1 MAKRVTISIPVI
13 ASGIGVAQGAGF
25 DTQNV
30 IAKGFG
36 VIKKTNSPQDVIDE
50 VMSEGEDV
58 VMNLTGDPFGTGL
71 NMALGAAVPLV
82 GFKIL
87 GMGLD
92 AVGVPKGKKFGKAY
106 IKWAL

>member
-1 MAKRVTISIPVI
+1 MARRVGISIPVI
-13 ASGIGVAQGAGF
+13 SSGLGMAQGAGF

-36 VIKKTNSPQDVIDE
+36 VIKRTNTAQDVVDE

-58 VMNLTGDPFGTGL
+58 VMNLTRDPFGTGF
-71 NMALGAAVPLV
+71 NVALGAIVPLA

-92 AVGVPKGKKFGKAY
+92 AFGLPKGKKVGKAY